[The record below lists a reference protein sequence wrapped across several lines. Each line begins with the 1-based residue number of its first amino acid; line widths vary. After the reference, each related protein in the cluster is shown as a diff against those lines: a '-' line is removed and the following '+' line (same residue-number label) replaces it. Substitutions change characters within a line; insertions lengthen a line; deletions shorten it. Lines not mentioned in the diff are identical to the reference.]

1 MNVYFG
7 MLMTLSIGAC
17 VFSMRAI
24 FFAPMDEIH
33 VPREITGSAMSLG
46 SFIGYLPGAFL
57 YSIYGSILDHNP
69 GISGYRIVFLIMAVF
84 AGAGFL
90 LSSYILSVIGKD
102 KAINN

>member
-1 MNVYFG
+1 
-7 MLMTLSIGAC
+7 
-17 VFSMRAI
+17 
-24 FFAPMDEIH
+24 MDEIN

-57 YSIYGSILDHNP
+57 YSVYGNILDRNP
-69 GISGYRIVFLIMAVF
+69 GISGYRIVFLIMAVC

-90 LSSYILSVIGKD
+90 LSSYILGVIGTN

>member
-1 MNVYFG
+1 MN
-7 MLMTLSIGAC
+7 LQHGAC

-46 SFIGYLPGAFL
+46 SFIGYRPARSSTPSTGVSWTTIPA
-57 YSIYGSILDHNP
+57 S
-69 GISGYRIVFLIMAVF
+69 SGYRIVFLIMAVF
-84 AGAGFL
+84 AGSGFL